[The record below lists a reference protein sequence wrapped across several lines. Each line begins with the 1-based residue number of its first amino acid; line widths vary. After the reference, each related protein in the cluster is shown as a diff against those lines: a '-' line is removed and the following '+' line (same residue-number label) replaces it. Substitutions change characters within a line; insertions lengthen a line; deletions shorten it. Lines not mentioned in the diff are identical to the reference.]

1 MSDQTPMMRQY
12 YAAKEKL
19 KDAILFFRMGD
30 FYEMF
35 YEDARIA
42 SRILEITL
50 TSRQK
55 NAENPIPMC
64 GVPYHAADGYIAQLI
79 EAGHKVAICEQVED
93 PREAKGLV
101 KREVVRII
109 TPGTILDTGV
119 LKAKE
124 NNYLAAIYPGKERLG
139 LALLDHTTGEFFL
152 TELSGPKTLE
162 RFKDEFYRF
171 APKEILIPPGLEDQ
185 DPFYAFLRQEPTFL
199 VEDQEEWSFDYD
211 LAYQTLLDQ
220 FQTSSLEGFGCEG
233 LPAAIRAG
241 GALIHYLRKTQ
252 GESLKHINKVTYYN
266 TSDYMVMDQA
276 TQRNLELI
284 TSLDPLHPEG
294 SLLAVLD
301 QTVTAMGGRK
311 LKNWL
316 LHPLKDLA
324 TIEKRLSAV
333 NTFYHDLITRKQL
346 RELLR
351 GIHDLERLA
360 SKIALNATNPRD
372 LLALKNSLS
381 LLPQLEQLLQPA
393 CASMA
398 DRPGTDPMI
407 NELLNDWDN
416 LSEVKELIEKAI
428 EDDAPL
434 NWHEGGIIKAGF
446 SAELDQL
453 RSISQHGKD
462 WIIGLE
468 EQERQRTRINSLK
481 VGYNKV
487 FGYYIEVTK
496 RYLTQVPDY
505 YIRRQTLVNAERFIT
520 PELKEWEDK
529 ILGAEEK
536 LLQLEEK
543 LFQQL
548 REQIAGKT
556 QQIQAMAQ
564 KIAVLDT
571 LASLAQVAHD
581 KNYTRPV
588 VDQGDTIQITEG
600 RHPLLEG
607 LTLGEKFIPNDTYLH
622 NADHQII
629 LITGPNMAGKST
641 YLRQVALIVLL
652 AQVGSFVPANE
663 ARIGI
668 VDRVFTRIGAQD
680 FLARG
685 QSTFMVEMNETA
697 NIIHNATAK
706 SLIILDE
713 VGRGTSTYD
722 GLSLAWSITEH
733 IHQVIGAKTL
743 FATHYHELTALAQL
757 FPRIKNYNV
766 AVREWSDKVI
776 FLRKI
781 VEGATDRSY
790 GIQVARLAG
799 IPAGVLGR
807 AKEVLHQM
815 ENNNR
820 KSCRKNLIKHTPG
833 QPWQLHLF
841 DDQPDLIR
849 KKLQEINIDSL
860 TPLEALNK
868 LEELKNILEEGRDK

>member
-1 MSDQTPMMRQY
+1 M
-12 YAAKEKL
+12 
-19 KDAILFFRMGD
+19 
-30 FYEMF
+30 
-35 YEDARIA
+35 
-42 SRILEITL
+42 
-50 TSRQK
+50 
-55 NAENPIPMC
+55 
-64 GVPYHAADGYIAQLI
+64 
-79 EAGHKVAICEQVED
+79 
-93 PREAKGLV
+93 
-101 KREVVRII
+101 
-109 TPGTILDTGV
+109 
-119 LKAKE
+119 
-124 NNYLAAIYPGKERLG
+124 
-139 LALLDHTTGEFFL
+139 
-152 TELSGPKTLE
+152 
-162 RFKDEFYRF
+162 
-171 APKEILIPPGLEDQ
+171 
-185 DPFYAFLRQEPTFL
+185 
-199 VEDQEEWSFDYD
+199 
-211 LAYQTLLDQ
+211 
-220 FQTSSLEGFGCEG
+220 
-233 LPAAIRAG
+233 
-241 GALIHYLRKTQ
+241 
-252 GESLKHINKVTYYN
+252 
-266 TSDYMVMDQA
+266 
-276 TQRNLELI
+276 
-284 TSLDPLHPEG
+284 
-294 SLLAVLD
+294 
-301 QTVTAMGGRK
+301 
-311 LKNWL
+311 
-316 LHPLKDLA
+316 
-324 TIEKRLSAV
+324 
-333 NTFYHDLITRKQL
+333 
-346 RELLR
+346 
-351 GIHDLERLA
+351 
-360 SKIALNATNPRD
+360 
-372 LLALKNSLS
+372 
-381 LLPQLEQLLQPA
+381 
-393 CASMA
+393 
-398 DRPGTDPMI
+398 
-407 NELLNDWDN
+407 
-416 LSEVKELIEKAI
+416 
-428 EDDAPL
+428 
-434 NWHEGGIIKAGF
+434 
-446 SAELDQL
+446 
-453 RSISQHGKD
+453 
-462 WIIGLE
+462 
-468 EQERQRTRINSLK
+468 
-481 VGYNKV
+481 
-487 FGYYIEVTK
+487 
-496 RYLTQVPDY
+496 PDY